1 MNKHDH
7 LSQNNP
13 ETYWGKF
20 LETGRIEDY
29 LRYKREKRRV
39 EEAEFAKFEE
49 LNGEDN
55 DERKRVLRPRAKD
68 K

>member
-7 LSQNNP
+7 LSDNNP

-39 EEAEFAKFEE
+39 EEAEFAKIDE
-49 LNGEDN
+49 LNGEAN
-55 DERKRVLRPRAKD
+55 DERKRVLRPRPKNE
-68 K
+68 

>member
-39 EEAEFAKFEE
+39 EEAELAKFEE

-68 K
+68 E

>member
-39 EEAEFAKFEE
+39 EEAEFAKIDEF
-49 LNGEDN
+49 NGEAN

-68 K
+68 E

>member
-39 EEAEFAKFEE
+39 EEAEFAKIDEF
-49 LNGEDN
+49 NGEAN
-55 DERKRVLRPRAKD
+55 DERKRVLWPRAKD
-68 K
+68 E